1 MMASSAVL
9 GVTHD
14 AVLVNS
20 FANDPEISRA
30 AGFGGREVD
39 CGPRMLDGDLVFLT
53 DGADAMMALHHDGDP
68 ATLQKHNLFKAGCR
82 GGAAIRMGRAMLEW
96 VAINLGARTVW
107 AQTPVANRKARW
119 FNRQI
124 GMTSRGVVASDLLGD
139 VEIFEK
145 EFVQCH

>member
-1 MMASSAVL
+1 MMASSGVL

-20 FANDPEISRA
+20 FANDAAINEG
-30 AGFGGREVD
+30 AGFGGQRVD
-39 CGPRMLDGDLVFLT
+39 CAPRMLHGDLVFLT

-68 ATLQKHNLFKAGCR
+68 TRLQKHNLFKAGCR
-82 GGAAIRMGRAMLEW
+82 GAAAIRMGRAMLEW
-96 VAINLGARTVW
+96 AASNLGARTVW

-124 GMTSRGVVASDLLGD
+124 GMTSRGVIASDLLGD